1 MNRHRKSF
9 KAIQCPGYSHPLTK
23 QLAGVLRQTQGER
36 FTRFDAFRS
45 LLERQAA
52 ENEAHPD
59 TRPCRFEVTHTPEP
73 RRDRGAP
80 GGADYGQRVDLHPR
94 TRRDAPGGRMRRLP
108 DPRLATGGEEP
119 QRAGKRPG
127 NGRSGSG
134 RLHQPLR
141 GSSGDGL
148 ARFCRENREAGNS
161 ICMSP

>member
-59 TRPCRFEVTHTPEP
+59 TRPCRFEVTHTALGNEWGWH
-73 RRDRGAP
+73 RHTVVTFF
-80 GGADYGQRVDLHPR
+80 QSL
-94 TRRDAPGGRMRRLP
+94 
-108 DPRLATGGEEP
+108 EETP
-119 QRAGKRPG
+119 Q
-127 NGRSGSG
+127 
-134 RLHQPLR
+134 
-141 GSSGDGL
+141 
-148 ARFCRENREAGNS
+148 EAG
-161 ICMSP
+161 